1 MVSVSPSEASWRLYS
16 SACKRTA
23 NQRVVFP
30 SRIDISID
38 EMTELVWGPGPEPPA
53 NTNTQQEAAAS
64 GGGGGSGGP
73 SSSSSSLPS
82 MLEGL
87 SITERRRSVAMLRNG
102 SYGGKE
108 RTEALSSTLIETSN
122 KFYQDRLGTNTG
134 NTFFTKPEEQ
144 SQNKTPLTNPLQE
157 KTPSLTTVYLSVLLL
172 AGGGQLGMFLASGKR
187 KHRSAKDDRFFWIGN
202 QQGKGK
208 AVSPP
213 QANQASN

>member
-1 MVSVSPSEASWRLYS
+1 
-16 SACKRTA
+16 
-23 NQRVVFP
+23 
-30 SRIDISID
+30 
-38 EMTELVWGPGPEPPA
+38 MTELVWGPGPEPPA
-53 NTNTQQEAAAS
+53 NTDTQQQQQEAAAS

-157 KTPSLTTVYLSVLLL
+157 KTPHSPPSICLSVLLL

-208 AVSPP
+208 AVSHP
-213 QANQASN
+213 QSNQLTN

>member
-1 MVSVSPSEASWRLYS
+1 
-16 SACKRTA
+16 
-23 NQRVVFP
+23 VVFP

-53 NTNTQQEAAAS
+53 NTNTQQQQQEAAAS

-122 KFYQDRLGTNTG
+122 KFYQDRLGTN
-134 NTFFTKPEEQ
+134 
-144 SQNKTPLTNPLQE
+144 
-157 KTPSLTTVYLSVLLL
+157 
-172 AGGGQLGMFLASGKR
+172 
-187 KHRSAKDDRFFWIGN
+187 I
-202 QQGKGK
+202 GK
-208 AVSPP
+208 ACF
-213 QANQASN
+213 